1 MVMLQNPKGLRAL
14 FSHWGITQPLYTS
27 LFLQLILP
35 TLQHLLDYL
44 SPVVG
49 CLWAPLVAQW

>member
-1 MVMLQNPKGLRAL
+1 MLQNPKGLRAL

-49 CLWAPLVAQW
+49 CLWASLVAQW